1 MKTNIH
7 TIFLGAASMLM
18 TAAALT
24 LAVSCQKDEDCR
36 DLSFT
41 LVADDAPDSGKAYV
55 EGRYICW
62 HNGDVLKIN
71 NIDKTISV
79 TTPSE
84 NNVTATIT
92 SVAYNGNGYV
102 AAFPSSNVK
111 EMGDGNTGAVIIG
124 VPNTQVYDS
133 AENASGE
140 MVQVVPMPMVGRC
153 AVGSSTLNFKNAASL
168 VKVHITD
175 ASEKN
180 LKLYQ
185 IILSTSDNAY
195 LSGFGTLDE
204 TGKLVVNSCADS
216 MVTLDCS
223 RRTLPIGDGDDYYLV
238 VAPFTG
244 KHLMVRVLA
253 VDGDGKKYIFT
264 KVSPNTQ
271 SVGRNQIGGISISL
285 SNNGVTQDF
294 WGNGT
299 SKKPYLITSYADLT
313 TFYGHLGTTEDDD
326 WNKNTIF
333 YLQTCDIDATAST
346 WTNSSKTFFAHY
358 DGGGH
363 SIKLSLAS
371 TGGFV
376 AKVNGAEFKNLTLTG
391 SCASTTSTAGPIGV
405 FANEASEKTTTFEN
419 CVNNI
424 PIKGKGSV
432 GGFIGKCSADAN
444 LKKCINNA
452 TVTGSTST
460 GSSSYTYIGGFIGN
474 LTGSATIEDCTNEEA
489 VKGAGR
495 VGGMVGGHDNNAG
508 PLTIKG
514 STVNNGDI
522 TSYDKYVGG
531 ILGGAYVALTVEA
544 DATVTNNGV
553 IKSTGGGYAGGIIG
567 AYRNNTYA
575 FKILGR
581 AINNNSVNG
590 KTSND
595 VYLSYIS
602 GIVGDIS
609 SAPTDVACTVY
620 CAQNN
625 GSIIGGASVGGII
638 GHVSCKNTIIKDCCN
653 AGTVEGTY
661 DVGGVVG
668 VGELSGIKYIRDTNS
683 NIVKARSNAD
693 KRGVGGIV
701 GKSPS
706 SPCTID
712 SCLNTA
718 NVTASNGN
726 NCVYLGGL
734 VGYNTGVLTVQN
746 SGVASTCTLS
756 STSCKWGVAGIAA
769 GSNSLVIKNS
779 YCNATITCTGTNNV
793 VSGIATLN
801 NSASAGEI
809 TVENCYFGGSISS
822 FDNITAF
829 GSMACRYNSGTRNI
843 TDCYSVTNSNKG
855 SNYNNANYIITK
867 VNEGTEQTPNWTYK
881 TNRTIDAEENV
892 YLITALNNWQS
903 SHTTYSKWTTKTKN
917 GDNPVYS
924 ELPILSRETVAI
936 PAKKRKR

>member
-7 TIFLGAASMLM
+7 TIIFGAAYVFL

-36 DLSFT
+36 DLTFT

-71 NIDKTISV
+71 NVDKTISV

-84 NNVTATIT
+84 NNVTASIT
-92 SVAYNGNGYV
+92 GVAYNGNGYV

-153 AVGSSTLNFKNAASL
+153 AAGSSTLNFKNAASL

-299 SKKPYLITSYADLT
+299 SDKPYLITSYADLT

-326 WNKNTIF
+326 WNKNTIY
-333 YLQTCDIDATAST
+333 YLQTCDIDASE
-346 WTNSSKTFFAHY
+346 SSWDNTDKHFYAHY

-363 SIKLSLAS
+363 SINLSLS
-371 TGGFV
+371 SKGGFV
-376 AKVNGAEFKNLTLTG
+376 YKVFGAEFKNLTLTG
-391 SCASTTSTAGPIGV
+391 SSASTTSSAGPIGV
-405 FANEASEKTTTFEN
+405 FTNYVSGGIAKFEN

-432 GGFIGKCSADAN
+432 GGFIGHCGAATS

-452 TVTGSTST
+452 IVTG
-460 GSSSYTYIGGFIGN
+460 GVNTYIGGLIGALPSN
-474 LTGSATIEDCTNEEA
+474 VTLEDCTNEKA
-489 VKGAGR
+489 VSGAGR
-495 VGGMVGGHDNNAG
+495 VGGMVGGYDNNGG
-508 PLTIKG
+508 PITIKG
-514 STVNNGDI
+514 FAVNNGDI
-522 TSYDKYVGG
+522 TSSAPYVGG
-531 ILGGAYVALTVEA
+531 ILGGSMVSFVVEA
-544 DATVTNNGV
+544 TATVTNNGV
-553 IKSTGGGYAGGIIG
+553 IKCTNTSTANYNYNCCAGGIIG
-567 AYRNNTYA
+567 YCTNNNSDNGGC
-575 FKILGR
+575 KILGR
-581 AINNNSVNG
+581 AINNNTVDAGTSVNNYVGGIAG
-590 KTSND
+590 K
-595 VYLSYIS
+595 IS
-602 GIVGDIS
+602 PS
-609 SAPTDVACTVY
+609 VACTIY
-620 CAQNN
+620 CAQNY
-625 GSIIGGASVGGII
+625 GSIKGKIGVGGII
-638 GHVSCKNTIIKDCCN
+638 GYLSCANSLVKDCSN
-653 AGTVEGTY
+653 SGEITGLF
-661 DVGGVVG
+661 DVGGIAGTGEGTG
-668 VGELSGIKYIRDTNS
+668 VTYCKDTNYCAVTAS
-683 NIVKARSNAD
+683 GNGENH
-693 KRGVGGIV
+693 GVGGII
-701 GKSPS
+701 GRYGNTPY
-706 SPCTID
+706 TLD

-726 NCVYLGGL
+726 NYVYLGGL
-734 VGYNTGVLTVQN
+734 VGFNAGVLTVRN
-746 SGVASTCTLS
+746 CGVSSTCTLS
-756 STSCKWGVAGIAA
+756 SKSCKWGVAGIAA

-779 YCNATITCTGTNNV
+779 YCNATITCTGTNYV
-793 VSGIATLN
+793 VSGIATLKN
-801 NSASAGEI
+801 AKDAGEI
-809 TVENCYFGGSISS
+809 TVENCYFGGSVSS

-829 GSMACRYNSGTRNI
+829 GSMSCRYNSGTTSI
-843 TDCYSVTNSNKG
+843 TDCYSVTNSHKG
-855 SNYNNANYIITK
+855 SYYKDATYIITK
-867 VNEGTEQTPNWTYK
+867 VNEGTEQTPNWIYK
-881 TNRTIDAEENV
+881 TGAEANV

-903 SHTTYSKWTTKTKN
+903 SNTTFSKWTTKTKD

-924 ELPILSRETVAI
+924 ELPILSRETVDI